1 MDWRVKATIQ
11 KIFSAIPLGIGDRLN
26 RDLPAWL
33 GRRDMHMF
41 GKRAIDIFRTHAE
54 PLSKLGLPINRFALL
69 ELGTGYNLY
78 GSIPFS
84 LVGYPT
90 TTLDVNRDVTYTS
103 VKRLLWHLL
112 PYLDEM
118 AAHPVCLISAS
129 EVKAKHA
136 RLSKAETLDD
146 LLMEAGITYLAPYDP
161 MILSQ
166 AYAGFFGYTFSHCVL
181 EHINPELAIQVLRM
195 LRKISDSHAIFSH
208 QIDMR
213 DHRSSEGRLIDR
225 RLPYLAYL
233 TLSAAQWRFWNNNRI
248 AYTSRWRKSDYL
260 RVLEKSGFQV
270 IGMNEKVWE
279 GHSLPLPLSDLHPD
293 FQSYTEADLRVMSML
308 VFGRVV
314 QQ

>member
-11 KIFSAIPLGIGDRLN
+11 KIFSALPRGIGDRLN

-33 GRRDMHMF
+33 GRRDLKAT
-41 GKRAIDIFRTHAE
+41 GTRAIEIFRTHAE
-54 PLSKLGLPINRFALL
+54 PILKLGLPADRSALL

-90 TTLDVNRDVTYTS
+90 TTLDVSRDVTCTS
-103 VKRLLWHLL
+103 VKKLLWHLL

-118 AAHPVCLISAS
+118 AAHPVCRISAS

-136 RLSKAETLDD
+136 RLSKAETLED
-146 LLMEAGITYLAPYDP
+146 LLAEAGITYLAPYDP
-161 MILSQ
+161 LALIQ
-166 AYAGFFGYTFSHCVL
+166 AHTGFFGYTFSHCVF
-181 EHINPELAIQVLRM
+181 EHIKPELTIQVLRM

-213 DHRSSEGRLIDR
+213 DHRSSEGVLIDR
-225 RLPYLAYL
+225 HLPYLAYL
-233 TLSAAQWRFWNNNRI
+233 TLSAGQWRFWNDNRI
-248 AYTSRWRKSDYL
+248 AYTNRWRKSDYL
-260 RVLEKSGFQV
+260 RALEKCGFQV
-270 IGMNEKVWE
+270 IGTNEKVWE

-308 VFGRVV
+308 VFGGVA
-314 QQ
+314 Q